1 MSLLDKMLKE
11 NAEDEYETFWSWSKE
26 YEVVQSE
33 IIDQRRWVTVWEDIV
48 THEDFPEEFVR
59 VNYELGSTEYQV
71 AELNAEFVQV
81 YPQEVTVIQ
90 YVARDK

>member
-1 MSLLDKMLKE
+1 MSLLDKMLE
-11 NAEDEYETFWSWSKE
+11 ESAEDEYEGFWSWSKD

-33 IIDQRRWVTVWEDIV
+33 IIDQRRWVTVWEDVV
-48 THEDFPEEFVR
+48 THKDFPEEFVR
-59 VNYELGSTEYQV
+59 VNYELGSTEYQE

-90 YVARDK
+90 YLARDK